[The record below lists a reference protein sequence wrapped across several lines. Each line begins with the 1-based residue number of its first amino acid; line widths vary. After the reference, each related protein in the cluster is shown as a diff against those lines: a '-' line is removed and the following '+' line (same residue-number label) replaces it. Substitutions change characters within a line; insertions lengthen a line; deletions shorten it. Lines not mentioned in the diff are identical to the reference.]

1 MKLAYRAAAVAALA
15 AMTALPAHAQ
25 APVKVAKVGVITS
38 GDPVR
43 LREALREL
51 GYTEGRNLVMELRD
65 AGGKDELVA
74 PLAAD
79 LVRAKVDVI
88 VATYP
93 GATLAAKRATS
104 TIPIV
109 MLNTPDPVSLG
120 LVQSLARPGGNIT
133 GTTSL
138 SVEMTVKQLEI
149 LQEAVPR
156 ASRIA
161 LVWNPDSPW
170 HRLAVEAIRR
180 DRVGLQVRAYEVRD
194 PAQFDATFQAIVR
207 DRGEALIVLADPMLQ
222 APTNRRRLVD
232 LALEHR
238 LPSMGGLRGWAEAGG
253 LLSYWAEEAQLNRRV
268 ASYVDRI
275 LKGASPATL
284 PIEQPKEYE
293 LVLNRKT
300 AKALGVAI
308 PQAVASR
315 ATIIE

>member
-1 MKLAYRAAAVAALA
+1 
-15 AMTALPAHAQ
+15 MTALPAHAQ

>member
-25 APVKVAKVGVITS
+25 APVKVAKIGVITN

-65 AGGKDELVA
+65 ARGKDELVA

-79 LVRAKVDVI
+79 LVRANVDVI

-180 DRVGLQVRAYEVRD
+180 DRMGLQVRAYEVRD

-222 APTNRRRLVD
+222 APNNRRRLVD

-238 LPSMGGLRGWAEAGG
+238 LPSMGGLRGWAEEG
-253 LLSYWAEEAQLNRRV
+253 QLNRRV